1 MQLKQKEFTWYY
13 CILMQQSKLY
23 AYKLVTY
30 YTNQGLSIAVKK
42 MEIIIPDRRLHD
54 VSEILKDANT
64 GGMSCYRI
72 EGRGKIKAEAVSIG
86 RGTMRYKPEF
96 IPRTKV
102 EVVVKDEQVE
112 ALIKTLREKLG
123 DNIGGKIFVTD
134 VAMVVDLTTGNR
146 EESAI

>member
-1 MQLKQKEFTWYY
+1 MLINYWYS
-13 CILMQQSKLY
+13 IK
-23 AYKLVTY
+23 K
-30 YTNQGLSIAVKK
+30 QGLSITMKR
-42 MEIIIPDRRLHD
+42 MEIIIPNRRLND

-72 EGRGKIKAEAVSIG
+72 EGRGKTKAEAVSVG

-96 IPRTKV
+96 IPRTKI

-112 ALIKTLREKLG
+112 DLIKNLREKLG
-123 DNIGGKIFVTD
+123 DKIGGKIFVTD
-134 VAMVVDLTTGNR
+134 VAMAVDLTTGNR